1 MARVDRWR
9 YCPRCG
15 AELEHSHERVDCPEC
30 AFVSHSN
37 SEPTVGALVIDDEG
51 RLLLVR
57 RAGDPHSGTWDVPG
71 GFLEEAEHPLDA
83 LRRELLEETG
93 LEIEPGE
100 YFGAWVD
107 TYHERFTLNLYWR
120 AAAVAGEERPAD
132 DVSELRWFAREELPP
147 RGELAFTTVPVVLD
161 AWLAAAPAC
170 NVRPESPSSAQ

>member
-1 MARVDRWR
+1 MR
-9 YCPRCG
+9 CPACG
-15 AELEHSHERVDCPEC
+15 
-30 AFVSHSN
+30 FVLWAN
-37 SEPTVGALVIDDEG
+37 PAPTACALVEDGAG
-51 RLLLVR
+51 RLLLAR
-57 RAGDPHSGTWDVPG
+57 RAREPFLGRWDTPG
-71 GFLEEAEHPLDA
+71 GFLEEDEHPLDA
-83 LRRELLEETG
+83 LRRELLEEIG

-107 TYHERFTLNLYWR
+107 TYDERFTLNLYWR
-120 AAAVAGEERPAD
+120 AAAAAGEERPAD